1 MMAHRW
7 PHLRPSPTARI
18 VVLTLYYLAI
28 ILGVILVRLSP
39 DYAAIPFVYQ
49 AF

>member
-1 MMAHRW
+1 MTGRRW
-7 PHLRPSPTARI
+7 PRLPESGTARI

-28 ILGVILVRLSP
+28 IAGVALARLTP